1 MPEVKVIKKAEI
13 KVEETVDT
21 VVFDA
26 FDFSLVMTDEEI
38 IRKKRLFLN
47 GAGVLRKAA
56 MALDEMIAKRDKSLT
71 TNLKLQP

>member
-13 KVEETVDT
+13 KAEETVDT

-56 MALDEMIAKRDKSLT
+56 MALDEMIAKRDKAACP
-71 TNLKLQP
+71 KQV